1 MNEIQLGILETDTEM
16 LEATEDRD
24 NDSLPSTL
32 PLEPLALCFI
42 ISSVYLLQSSLRR
55 SIFTVYLEWAIFH
68 TLY

>member
-42 ISSVYLLQSSLRR
+42 ISSVYLLQSSLR